1 MTSQGDTGVV
11 GGDGQAYLP
20 VLPVTRSVK
29 RDPMVQ
35 NRNSHSGMG
44 QSLIGST
51 AIAASTLAAS
61 PYIHRA
67 GQLDVRLATS
77 EEEIAAA
84 QALRYEIFYDE
95 MGAQPDP
102 KMVAQR
108 RDQDDYDIFC
118 DHLLVIDHGDQG
130 KPRVVGTY
138 RLLRE
143 LVAKQHRGFYS
154 SGEYDLSPLLSKTF
168 QHRLGEGR
176 QLLELG
182 RSCVHQ
188 DYRNLATINL
198 LWRGIATYLATHNIG
213 FIFGCASLHGVD
225 PNDHAVAL
233 SYLHHHHLA
242 DESIRVRTL
251 PEHYVPMERLPRG
264 SYDVKEAVRSLPPL
278 IKGYLRVGCVIGDG
292 GFVDDQFNTVD
303 VFILLPVEQITAR
316 YNDRYKVGANDP
328 A

>member
-1 MTSQGDTGVV
+1 M
-11 GGDGQAYLP
+11 AH
-20 VLPVTRSVK
+20 R
-29 RDPMVQ
+29 
-35 NRNSHSGMG
+35 H
-44 QSLIGST
+44 IGTT

-95 MGAQPDP
+95 MGAKPDP
-102 KMVAQR
+102 RMIATR
-108 RDQDDYDIFC
+108 RDHDDYDGIC
-118 DHLLVIDHGDQG
+118 DHLLVIDHGVEG
-130 KPRVVGTY
+130 KPKVVGTY

-143 LVAKQHRGFYS
+143 LVAKQNRGFYS

-168 QHRLGEGR
+168 QRRLGEGR

-198 LWRGIATYLATHNIG
+198 LWRGIATYLTTHNIG
-213 FIFGCASLHGVD
+213 FLFGCASLHGTD
-225 PNDHAVAL
+225 PKDHAAAL
-233 SYLHHHHLA
+233 SYLYHSHLA

-251 PEHYVPMERLPRG
+251 PEHYVPMDLMAPG
-264 SYDVKEAVRSLPPL
+264 SYDDKEAMRSLPPL
-278 IKGYLRVGCVIGDG
+278 IKGYLRLGCVIGDG
-292 GFVDDQFNTVD
+292 GFIDQQFNTVD

-316 YNDRYKVGANDP
+316 YTDRYKIGANDP

>member
-1 MTSQGDTGVV
+1 MAHMQ
-11 GGDGQAYLP
+11 
-20 VLPVTRSVK
+20 
-29 RDPMVQ
+29 
-35 NRNSHSGMG
+35 
-44 QSLIGST
+44 IGST

-95 MGAQPDP
+95 MGAKPDP
-102 KMVAQR
+102 AMTALR
-108 RDQDDYDIFC
+108 RDHDSYDSIC
-118 DHLLVIDHGDQG
+118 DHLLVIDHGVEG

-143 LVAKQHRGFYS
+143 LVARQNRGFYS
-154 SGEYDLSPLLSKTF
+154 SSEYDLSPLLTKTF
-168 QHRLGEGR
+168 QRRIGEGR

-182 RSCVHQ
+182 RSCVHR

-198 LWRGIATYLATHNIG
+198 LWRGIASYLTTHNIG
-213 FIFGCASLHGVD
+213 FMFGCASLHGTD
-225 PNDHAVAL
+225 PAEHAVAL
-233 SYLHHHHLA
+233 SYLYHEHLA

-251 PEHYVPMERLPRG
+251 PEHYVPMDLVPRG
-264 SYDVKEAVRSLPPL
+264 SYDVKDAIRSLPPL
-278 IKGYLRVGCVIGDG
+278 VKGYLRLGCVIGDG
-292 GFVDDQFNTVD
+292 GFIDAQFNTVD

-316 YNDRYKVGANDP
+316 YTDRYRISANDP
-328 A
+328 E